1 MAVIS
6 RIEFQI
12 SGVVGSV
19 GENLNFFLVQWD
31 LMVKQILVT
40 KPKKIKLY
48 SVRASKCFLN
58 EKNLIHGQVMETISR
73 FSPRFLKHSLAG
85 CPNGASLWMPYITLS
100 VN

>member
-6 RIEFQI
+6 RVKFQI
-12 SGVVGSV
+12 SGVVGSLR
-19 GENLNFFLVQWD
+19 ENLNFFSPMGFDVQTNSGH
-31 LMVKQILVT
+31 KTQ
-40 KPKKIKLY
+40 KIKLY

-58 EKNLIHGQVMETISR
+58 EKNLIHGQVMGTISK

-85 CPNGASLWMPYITLS
+85 CPNGVSLWMPYIIWS